1 MEEKKTTRQKLDIAI
16 KEANSILRWI
26 NEIVKALEED
36 ALSLGDIV
44 AEQES
49 LENRCYEL
57 QEKLK
62 EVVSLRQWLDFEEFE
77 NNDFRGG
84 IF

>member
-1 MEEKKTTRQKLDIAI
+1 MNEKTTSQKLDIAI
-16 KEANSILRWI
+16 NEANSILKWI
-26 NEIVKALEED
+26 NNIVKTLEED
-36 ALSLGDIV
+36 ELSLGDLV
-44 AEQES
+44 AEEES

-62 EVVSLRQWLDFEEFE
+62 EVVSLRQWLDFEALE
-77 NNDFRGG
+77 NGDYRGG

>member
-1 MEEKKTTRQKLDIAI
+1 MEEKTTKQKLDIAI
-16 KEANSILRWI
+16 KEANDILNWI
-26 NEIVKALEED
+26 NNIVKTLEED
-36 ALSLGDIV
+36 ELSLGDLV
-44 AEQES
+44 AEEES

-62 EVVSLRQWLDFEEFE
+62 EVVSLRQWLDFEALE
-77 NNDFRGG
+77 NGDYEGG

>member
-1 MEEKKTTRQKLDIAI
+1 MEKKTTEQKLDVAI
-16 KEANSILRWI
+16 KEANDILDWI
-26 NEIVKALEED
+26 NKIVKTLEED
-36 ALSLGDIV
+36 ELSLGDLV
-44 AEQES
+44 AEEES

-62 EVVSLRQWLDFEEFE
+62 EVVSLRQWLDFEALE
-77 NNDFRGG
+77 NGDYKGG